1 MVGRGA
7 APGFDAGSLRC
18 ELNNIVGF
26 AGTDPFSFG
35 LKRSKAG
42 FGMTGGI

>member
-18 ELNNIVGF
+18 ELDNIVGF
-26 AGTDPFSFG
+26 VGKDPFTTA
-35 LKRSKAG
+35 LKRAKAG

>member
-1 MVGRGA
+1 VGDRGA
-7 APGFDAGSLRC
+7 ATGFDAGSLRC
-18 ELNNIVGF
+18 EFDNIVGF